1 MKNVIAALTKAKL
14 QFKPLKKSGF
24 NKFLNYEYSTLSD
37 VHAAV
42 DAALAQN
49 GLACIFTFEDEK
61 LTLTLWHES
70 GESLSSSTTLLVER
84 TKGRD
89 GKEQSYC
96 HAWGSVITYTRR
108 YLLESLL
115 GLSAEEDDDA
125 QESVLLDKKETI
137 SASVSRLSDEQVN
150 KLMDVAR
157 QSNLLDSSGEI
168 GDKLKIS
175 ITAKTGLK
183 SKIKSL
189 GEIPPEKYEL
199 VLAWLPTVKL
209 D

>member
-1 MKNVIAALTKAKL
+1 MKNLIAALTKAKIE
-14 QFKPLKKSGF
+14 FKPLKKSGF

-37 VHAAV
+37 VHSAV

-49 GLACIFTFEDEK
+49 GLACVFTFEDEK

-84 TKGRD
+84 TKGKD
-89 GKEQSYC
+89 GREQSYC

-125 QESVLLDKKETI
+125 QQSSVLIEKKE
-137 SASVSRLSDEQVN
+137 SVSRLTDEQVS
-150 KLMDVAR
+150 KLIDVAR
-157 QSNLLDSSGEI
+157 QSNLLDSNGDI
-168 GDKLKIS
+168 GDKVKIA

-199 VLAWLPTVKL
+199 IIAWLPTVKL
-209 D
+209 E

>member
-42 DAALAQN
+42 DVGLAQN
-49 GLACIFTFEDEK
+49 GLACVFTFEDEK

-125 QESVLLDKKETI
+125 QQSVLLDKKEI
-137 SASVSRLSDEQVN
+137 VSKLTDEQVS
-150 KLMDVAR
+150 KLIDVAR
-157 QSNLLDSSGEI
+157 QSNLLDSNGDI
-168 GDKLKIS
+168 GDKVKIA

-199 VLAWLPTVKL
+199 IIAWLPTVKL
-209 D
+209 E

>member
-37 VHAAV
+37 VHSAV

-49 GLACIFTFEDEK
+49 GLACVFTFEDEK

-125 QESVLLDKKETI
+125 QQSVLLDKKESI
-137 SASVSRLSDEQVN
+137 VSKLTDEQIS
-150 KLMDVAR
+150 KLMDAAR
-157 QSNLLDSSGEI
+157 QSNLLDSNGDI
-168 GDKLKIS
+168 GDKVKIA

-183 SKIKSL
+183 SKIKSF

-199 VLAWLPTVKL
+199 IIAWLPTVKL
-209 D
+209 E

>member
-1 MKNVIAALTKAKL
+1 MKNLIAALTKAKIE
-14 QFKPLKKSGF
+14 FKPLKKSGF

-125 QESVLLDKKETI
+125 QQSSVLIEKKE
-137 SASVSRLSDEQVN
+137 SVSRLTDEQVS
-150 KLMDVAR
+150 KLIDVAR
-157 QSNLLDSSGEI
+157 QSNLLDSNGDI
-168 GDKLKIS
+168 GDKVKIA

-199 VLAWLPTVKL
+199 IIAWLPTVKL
-209 D
+209 E

>member
-125 QESVLLDKKETI
+125 QQSVLLDKKEI
-137 SASVSRLSDEQVN
+137 VSKLTDEQVS
-150 KLMDVAR
+150 KLIDVAR
-157 QSNLLDSSGEI
+157 QSNLLDSNGDI
-168 GDKLKIS
+168 GDKVKIA

-199 VLAWLPTVKL
+199 IIAWLPTVKL
-209 D
+209 E

>member
-1 MKNVIAALTKAKL
+1 MKNLITALTKAKIE
-14 QFKPLKKSGF
+14 FKPLKKSGF

-42 DAALAQN
+42 DVALAQN
-49 GLACIFTFEDEK
+49 GLACVFTFEDEK

-125 QESVLLDKKETI
+125 QQSSVLIEKKE
-137 SASVSRLSDEQVN
+137 SVSRLTDEQVN

-157 QSNLLDSSGEI
+157 QSNLLDSNGDI
-168 GDKLKIS
+168 GDKVKIA

-199 VLAWLPTVKL
+199 IIAWLPTVKL
-209 D
+209 E

>member
-42 DAALAQN
+42 DVALAQN
-49 GLACIFTFEDEK
+49 GLACVFTFEDEK

-125 QESVLLDKKETI
+125 QQSVLLDKKESI
-137 SASVSRLSDEQVN
+137 VSKLTDEQIS
-150 KLMDVAR
+150 KLMDAAR
-157 QSNLLDSSGEI
+157 QSNLLDSNGDI
-168 GDKLKIS
+168 GDKVKIA

-189 GEIPPEKYEL
+189 GEIPPEKYNL
-199 VLAWLPTVKL
+199 IIDWLPTVKL
-209 D
+209 E

>member
-42 DAALAQN
+42 DVGLAQN
-49 GLACIFTFEDEK
+49 GLACVFTFEDEK

>member
-1 MKNVIAALTKAKL
+1 MKNLIAALTKAKIE
-14 QFKPLKKSGF
+14 FKPLKKSGF

-125 QESVLLDKKETI
+125 QQSSVLIEKKE
-137 SASVSRLSDEQVN
+137 SVSRLTDEQVN

-157 QSNLLDSSGEI
+157 QSNLLDSNGDI
-168 GDKLKIS
+168 GDKVKIA

>member
-1 MKNVIAALTKAKL
+1 MKSIIAALTKAKL

-61 LTLTLWHES
+61 LILTLWHES

-125 QESVLLDKKETI
+125 QQSSVLIEKKESI
-137 SASVSRLSDEQVN
+137 VSKLTDEQIS
-150 KLMDVAR
+150 KLMDAAR
-157 QSNLLDSSGEI
+157 QSNLLDSNGDI
-168 GDKLKIS
+168 GDKVKIA

-199 VLAWLPTVKL
+199 IIAWLPTVKL
-209 D
+209 E

>member
-37 VHAAV
+37 VHSAV

-49 GLACIFTFEDEK
+49 GLACVFTFEDEK
-61 LTLTLWHES
+61 LTLTLGHES

-84 TKGRD
+84 TKGKD
-89 GKEQSYC
+89 GREQSYC

-125 QESVLLDKKETI
+125 QQSVLLDKKESI
-137 SASVSRLSDEQVN
+137 VSKLTDEQIS
-150 KLMDVAR
+150 KLMDAAR
-157 QSNLLDSSGEI
+157 QSNLLDSNGDI
-168 GDKLKIS
+168 GDKVKIA

-199 VLAWLPTVKL
+199 IIAWLPTVKL
-209 D
+209 E

>member
-1 MKNVIAALTKAKL
+1 MKSIIAALTKAKL

-49 GLACIFTFEDEK
+49 GLACVFTFEDEK

-125 QESVLLDKKETI
+125 QQSVLLDKKESI
-137 SASVSRLSDEQVN
+137 VSKLTDEQVS
-150 KLMDVAR
+150 KLIDVAR
-157 QSNLLDSSGEI
+157 QSNLLDSNGDI
-168 GDKLKIS
+168 GDKVKIA

-199 VLAWLPTVKL
+199 IIAWLPTVKL
-209 D
+209 E

>member
-42 DAALAQN
+42 DVALAQN
-49 GLACIFTFEDEK
+49 GLACVFTFEDEK

-125 QESVLLDKKETI
+125 QQSVLLDKKESI
-137 SASVSRLSDEQVN
+137 VSKLTDEQIS
-150 KLMDVAR
+150 KLMDAAR

>member
-42 DAALAQN
+42 DIALAQN
-49 GLACIFTFEDEK
+49 GLACVFTFEDEK

-125 QESVLLDKKETI
+125 QQSVLLDKKESI
-137 SASVSRLSDEQVN
+137 VSKLTDEQIS
-150 KLMDVAR
+150 KLMDAAR
-157 QSNLLDSSGEI
+157 QSNLLDSNGDI
-168 GDKLKIS
+168 GDKVKIA

-199 VLAWLPTVKL
+199 IIAWLPTVKL
-209 D
+209 E

>member
-1 MKNVIAALTKAKL
+1 MKNLIAALTKAKIE
-14 QFKPLKKSGF
+14 FKPLKKSGF

-42 DAALAQN
+42 DVALAQN
-49 GLACIFTFEDEK
+49 GLACVFTFEDEK

-125 QESVLLDKKETI
+125 QQSVLLDKKESI
-137 SASVSRLSDEQVN
+137 VSKLTDEQIS
-150 KLMDVAR
+150 KLMDAAR
-157 QSNLLDSSGEI
+157 QSNLLDSNGDI
-168 GDKLKIS
+168 GDKVKIA

-199 VLAWLPTVKL
+199 IIAWLPTVKL
-209 D
+209 E

>member
-49 GLACIFTFEDEK
+49 GLACVFTFEDEK

-125 QESVLLDKKETI
+125 QQSVLLDKKEI
-137 SASVSRLSDEQVN
+137 VSKLTDEQVS
-150 KLMDVAR
+150 KLIDVAR
-157 QSNLLDSSGEI
+157 QSNLLDSNGDI
-168 GDKLKIS
+168 GDKVKIA

-199 VLAWLPTVKL
+199 IIAWLPTVKL
-209 D
+209 E